1 MTALRIVSC
10 ASLVAAAV
18 LAAGCGGPAGVPV
31 SGTVSWDGKP
41 MPDGK
46 ILFEDEDPKTPPASG
61 DVKGGKYSLRV
72 PPGKKKVRIT
82 ASREVPGGKVDPV
95 MGGVPRQS
103 YVPAR
108 YNSDT
113 TLSADVKAAGNNQF
127 DFPLKP

>member
-1 MTALRIVSC
+1 MTPPRFVSC
-10 ASLVAAAV
+10 ATLLTLAI
-18 LAAGCGGPAGVPV
+18 LAAGCGKPAAVPV
-31 SGTVSWDGKP
+31 TGTVTWDGKE

-46 ILFEDEDPKTPPASG
+46 ILFEDEDAKIPPASG
-61 DVKGGKYSLRV
+61 DVKAGKYELRV
-72 PPGKKKVRIT
+72 QPGKKKVRIT
-82 ASREVPGGKVDPV
+82 ASREVPGAKVDPA

-113 TLSADVKAAGNNQF
+113 TLSADVKVGAENKF

>member
-1 MTALRIVSC
+1 MTALRWVSC
-10 ASLVAAAV
+10 SLVVAAAV
-18 LAAGCGGPAGVPV
+18 LAAGCGGPAAVAV
-31 SGTVSWDGKP
+31 SGTVNWDGKA

-46 ILFEDEDPKTPPASG
+46 ILFEDENPKVAPVSG
-61 DVKGGKYSLRV
+61 DVKDGKYALRV
-72 PPGKKKVRIT
+72 PPGRKKVRIT
-82 ASREVPGGKVDPV
+82 ASREAPGGKVDPV

-113 TLSADVKAAGNNQF
+113 TLSADVKAAGDNKF

>member
-1 MTALRIVSC
+1 MTALRFVSC

-18 LAAGCGGPAGVPV
+18 LAAGCGRPAAVPV
-31 SGTVSWDGKP
+31 SGTVTWDGKA

-46 ILFEDEDPKTPPASG
+46 ILFEDEDVKIPPASG
-61 DVKGGKYSLRV
+61 DVKAGKYAVRV
-72 PPGKKKVRIT
+72 PPGKKKVRIN
-82 ASREVPGGKVDPV
+82 ASREVPGGKVDPA

-113 TLSADVKAAGNNQF
+113 TLSADVKAARDNRF